1 MKSFLSKYFQ
11 ANEFFIVCFFILPF
25 LPDFETLDKIGPQF
39 LYLSSLS
46 LVISIYLLF
55 FKRKNETKVNHVII
69 SNFAFILI
77 SIISFF
83 SSEFLLQSWIEL
95 IRLLTYFISL
105 YFLYIISTKST
116 NLIFNL
122 LLLLFLAETIAVF
135 SNFISVFDY
144 ENPLGRTRL
153 LQGLSSNLNVG
164 AFSILIKI
172 PLVLTYLSNQKK
184 FLIITLSYVLL
195 SIAVFDIFI
204 MSSRGAILG
213 LTIYFLGLFSYYAVK
228 RIFKLSKT
236 NQAQTS
242 IIIFSLSLITAF
254 FSHTLLFKNQQTF
267 KVLNRMNS
275 FEGDSSTSDRLEYLD
290 YSINMFKES
299 PILGKGIGTWK
310 VNSIDQIG
318 EKLIEYQVPYHAH
331 NDILQLLAETGVL
344 GALLYLLIFTI
355 PLFFLFKT
363 FFNTKK
369 NKFQI
374 LNLIFCLFIFLLDSL
389 INFPKARPFSM
400 INIIMILVLIGNI
413 YLPTMHLNIKKISLK
428 KIAFIS
434 TLILI
439 PITFWNFKLFQSL
452 QHQIIFYLDY
462 NVNKDLSR
470 PISEFANVSYR
481 YENLSP
487 SVMPVANQLAN
498 YYIEQG
504 KQDEAI
510 ILAREGK
517 KANPFLYVAENQIG
531 QAYFFKNNLDSSYY
545 YSKLA
550 FEKRP
555 INIAHVTQLQRVMF
569 AKDEPFHK
577 FDSLYQR
584 VKNMPTIIKDP
595 AFWINH
601 FQAIIDSRKNG
612 NYTEKDKELASKA
625 VQIFPDNKSIKAFEK
640 IIKFGINTIGLSS
653 NLDNQASIL
662 FQEEKFEDAIELWK
676 QSIELL
682 PTEDAYYLNIAQA
695 LIAMEQADK
704 AIDYLRTIERL
715 KIKENDG
722 KFEFLLGLY
731 FLNKGKSM
739 KACQS
744 LKSAVILNNKEAY
757 DAFLLLG
764 CKN

>member
-46 LVISIYLLF
+46 LVISLYLLF

-236 NQAQTS
+236 YQAQTS

-275 FEGDSSTSDRLEYLD
+275 FEGDSSTSARLEYLD

-344 GALLYLLIFTI
+344 GALLYLSIFTI

-369 NKFQI
+369 NKFQ
-374 LNLIFCLFIFLLDSL
+374 
-389 INFPKARPFSM
+389 
-400 INIIMILVLIGNI
+400 
-413 YLPTMHLNIKKISLK
+413 
-428 KIAFIS
+428 
-434 TLILI
+434 
-439 PITFWNFKLFQSL
+439 
-452 QHQIIFYLDY
+452 
-462 NVNKDLSR
+462 
-470 PISEFANVSYR
+470 
-481 YENLSP
+481 
-487 SVMPVANQLAN
+487 
-498 YYIEQG
+498 
-504 KQDEAI
+504 
-510 ILAREGK
+510 
-517 KANPFLYVAENQIG
+517 
-531 QAYFFKNNLDSSYY
+531 
-545 YSKLA
+545 
-550 FEKRP
+550 KR
-555 INIAHVTQLQRVMF
+555 
-569 AKDEPFHK
+569 
-577 FDSLYQR
+577 
-584 VKNMPTIIKDP
+584 
-595 AFWINH
+595 
-601 FQAIIDSRKNG
+601 
-612 NYTEKDKELASKA
+612 
-625 VQIFPDNKSIKAFEK
+625 
-640 IIKFGINTIGLSS
+640 
-653 NLDNQASIL
+653 
-662 FQEEKFEDAIELWK
+662 
-676 QSIELL
+676 
-682 PTEDAYYLNIAQA
+682 
-695 LIAMEQADK
+695 
-704 AIDYLRTIERL
+704 
-715 KIKENDG
+715 
-722 KFEFLLGLY
+722 
-731 FLNKGKSM
+731 
-739 KACQS
+739 
-744 LKSAVILNNKEAY
+744 
-757 DAFLLLG
+757 
-764 CKN
+764 